1 MPAFDYQALD
11 AKGKKKKGSI
21 TADSEKQVRRLLKE
35 QGLFAE
41 KVSLMK
47 SAKNTEQEN
56 RGSSKASSAKKTK
69 TQRARGFSRFQ
80 LAMVLR
86 QIGVLINSGLPL
98 DAALKMTVEQ
108 AESEKE
114 RRMGEAWRA
123 EISEGRSFSSAMQ
136 RSPYKIPDSVVASVG
151 VGEETGHLHSILIRL
166 ADDLEVGAE
175 NQKVFAR
182 GLIYPSILVF
192 GSIAVVSFMMV
203 WVVPRITQVFISSR
217 AELPLVTQV
226 VVAIS
231 NFVLQYGLAILV
243 GFIVAL
249 VSFQLAM
256 RKPKL
261 KQAWHRKLLKAP
273 GIGKWMLM
281 ANIADWARSLGTL
294 LQSGVPA
301 LSALSISS
309 TVVTNME
316 LKSRFESVTES
327 MRRGTS
333 LHNALKENDAGS
345 GFLMHMVG
353 SGEASSELSAMLL
366 RVADFY
372 RSRLMN
378 SVDTFLK
385 LMNPILIVVIGLM
398 ILTIVLAVML
408 PIMQMNELVG

>member
-1 MPAFDYQALD
+1 MPAFDYQAID

-21 TADSEKQVRRLLKE
+21 TADSEKHVRRLLKE

-41 KVSLMK
+41 KVSQLK
-47 SAKNTEQEN
+47 SAATGEAAKSGPN
-56 RGSSKASSAKKTK
+56 RSSRVGRSSKRAK
-69 TQRARGFSRFQ
+69 GVSRFQ

-98 DAALKMTVEQ
+98 DAALQMTVEQ

-123 EISEGRSFSSAMQ
+123 EISEGRSFSGAMT
-136 RSPYKIPDSVVASVG
+136 RSPYKIPESVIASVG

-182 GLIYPSILVF
+182 GLIYPSILVI

-217 AELPLVTQV
+217 TELPLVTQV
-226 VVAIS
+226 IVALS
-231 NFVLQYGLAILV
+231 NFVLSYGLYILGAAILA
-243 GFIVAL
+243 GAG
-249 VSFQLAM
+249 FQLAM
-256 RKPKL
+256 LKPRL
-261 KQAWHRKLLKAP
+261 KQSWHSGLLRVP

-281 ANIADWARSLGTL
+281 ANLADWSRSLGTL

-309 TVVTNME
+309 TVVTNLE

-327 MRRGTS
+327 MRRGSS
-333 LHNALKENDAGS
+333 LHNALKESNAGS
-345 GFLMHMVG
+345 GFLVHMVG
-353 SGEASSELSAMLL
+353 SGEASSELSSMLL

-372 RSRLMN
+372 RSRLMS

>member
-1 MPAFDYQALD
+1 MPAFDYQAID

-41 KVSLMK
+41 KVSLLK
-47 SAKNTEQEN
+47 SVEKDTASDSNSL
-56 RGSSKASSAKKTK
+56 GSTKTK
-69 TQRARGFSRFQ
+69 RPAQRTKSVSRFQ

-123 EISEGRSFSSAMQ
+123 EISEGRSFSSAMS

-175 NQKVFAR
+175 NQRVFAR

-192 GSIAVVSFMMV
+192 GSIFVVSFMMV
-203 WVVPRITQVFISSR
+203 WVVPNITQVFISAR
-217 AELPLVTQV
+217 TELPLITQII
-226 VVAIS
+226 VAIS
-231 NFVLQYGLAILV
+231 NFTRSYGIYLLGFLAI
-243 GFIVAL
+243 ISVA
-249 VSFQLAM
+249 FQLAM
-256 RKPKL
+256 KKSSL
-261 KQAWHRKLLKAP
+261 KQAWHARLLRVP
-273 GIGKWMLM
+273 GVGKWMMM
-281 ANIADWARSLGTL
+281 ANVADWSRSLGTL

-301 LSALSISS
+301 LSALGISS

-316 LKSRFESVTES
+316 LKARFEMVTES
-327 MRRGTS
+327 MRRGSS
-333 LHNALKENDAGS
+333 LHNALKDSKAGS
-345 GFLMHMVG
+345 GFLIHMVG

-372 RSRLMN
+372 RTRLSS

-385 LMNPILIVVIGLM
+385 VMNPVLIVFIGLV
-398 ILTIVLAVML
+398 ILVIVLAVML
-408 PIMQMNELVG
+408 PIIEMNDLIG

>member
-1 MPAFDYQALD
+1 MPAYDYQAID
-11 AKGKKKKGSI
+11 ARGKNKKGSI
-21 TADSEKQVRRLLKE
+21 TADSEKQVRRLLKD

-41 KVSLMK
+41 KVSLVK
-47 SAKNTEQEN
+47 SAKNAETEQTGSQKKARS
-56 RGSSKASSAKKTK
+56 RGGS
-69 TQRARGFSRFQ
+69 GVSRFQ

-108 AESEKE
+108 AESDKE

-136 RSPYKIPDSVVASVG
+136 RSPYKIPDSVIASVG

-182 GLIYPSILVF
+182 GLIYPSILVV
-192 GSIAVVSFMMV
+192 GSLAVVSFMMV

-217 AELPLVTQV
+217 TELPLVTQII
-226 VVAIS
+226 VAIS
-231 NFVLQYGLAILV
+231 NFVLNYGLAILI
-243 GFIVAL
+243 GLILAL

-256 RKPKL
+256 RKPEL
-261 KQAWHRKLLKAP
+261 KQSWHKRLLKLP

-281 ANIADWARSLGTL
+281 ANLADWARSLGTL

-316 LKSRFESVTES
+316 LRSRFESVTES
-327 MRRGTS
+327 MRRGSS
-333 LHNALKENDAGS
+333 LHNALKDNDAGS
-345 GFLMHMVG
+345 GFLVHMVG

-372 RSRLMN
+372 RSRLMS